1 MTAIIFQK
9 NPLPDHLKKE
19 LRIQILMPCFCI
31 IHRTERKISSF
42 YITSCVVI
50 SKSVEEMLVRK
61 NEKNLQTFLLLSINR
76 YTQNNY
82 EMLNKQNVVKFKSLR
97 IIKNHPF
104 NLQEIYITI
113 LHEIHESS

>member
-1 MTAIIFQK
+1 MFLHHTPYRTNDQ
-9 NPLPDHLKKE
+9 L
-19 LRIQILMPCFCI
+19 IL
-31 IHRTERKISSF
+31 H
-42 YITSCVVI
+42 YVCVVI